1 MWADVQ
7 GSVAN
12 SEEGYCV
19 VVVQHMGMM
28 SYCCLPLMVA
38 HNNHM
43 LVVVEIVV
51 HCYYLHT

>member
-12 SEEGYCV
+12 LEEGYCV

-43 LVVVEIVV
+43 LVVEIVV
-51 HCYYLHT
+51 HYYYLHT